1 LNDFFNEAMQVL
13 TIAGEEAEGLRLLAD
28 GDAVSTTNASVST
41 LTLLVM
47 GVDILFVSLWPIIC
61 VHQYLTCL

>member
-1 LNDFFNEAMQVL
+1 
-13 TIAGEEAEGLRLLAD
+13 
-28 GDAVSTTNASVST
+28 
-41 LTLLVM
+41 VM